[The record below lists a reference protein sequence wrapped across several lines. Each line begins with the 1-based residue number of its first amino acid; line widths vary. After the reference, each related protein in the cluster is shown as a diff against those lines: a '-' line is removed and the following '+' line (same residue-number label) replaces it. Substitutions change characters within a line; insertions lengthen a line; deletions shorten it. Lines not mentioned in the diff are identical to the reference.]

1 MAKKSTPNFDVDLY
15 SVSRYNGKFRSARP
29 MLHAS
34 HSRQPSP
41 SHTCGTRTGRT
52 SLSHSP
58 YAASSRRGTQ
68 PRSSTSALPYQPSC
82 CNSIPSD
89 LVLVLQGGL
98 QASDVKLA
106 KLRGQIHHSR
116 DNGRLEIAVRVFG
129 RHVRGKRPREV
140 LHDVGDVFTVSHS
153 HLLISSTMRLA
164 T

>member
-1 MAKKSTPNFDVDLY
+1 MLTY
-15 SVSRYNGKFRSARP
+15 IVSHGTMGSSGVLTDAHP

-41 SHTCGTRTGRT
+41 SRTCCIRKRRT

-58 YAASSRRGTQ
+58 YAASNRRGTQ
-68 PRSSTSALPYQPSC
+68 PRSNTSALPYQPSC

-98 QASDVKLA
+98 QASDVKLS

-140 LHDVGDVFTVSHS
+140 LHDVGDVFTVSHI